1 VVRTRESEVHV
12 RLFCSQ
18 EEKKGLKEKERER
31 ERERETEKKREAS
44 SSLRKSTHLT
54 TIMSLKP
61 LCDLYPLTLDPERS
75 AFSV

>member
-31 ERERETEKKREAS
+31 DREKARGLFLSQEKHTPDHNYVFEAS
-44 SSLRKSTHLT
+44 L
-54 TIMSLKP
+54 
-61 LCDLYPLTLDPERS
+61 
-75 AFSV
+75 